1 MFCFVVNRIWEQPW
15 HLFHAAFLTQMRAQL
30 AKSQTTGRTT
40 FDLTEPECC
49 FQRRRRRDS
58 LEKNS
63 RSDESGEMKRAVD
76 SGFTNKIH
84 LQAVKVWQLWQ
95 HKLLLCVFTSPSIR
109 IQHGLWSLPD
119 TRSLARRWAQKA
131 GKFTSDKMF
140 WLWMSDAGTYKAG
153 WTYWD

>member
-1 MFCFVVNRIWEQPW
+1 MLATYDNAFFTRSALVAFTLFPSQQPFLCFAS
-15 HLFHAAFLTQMRAQL
+15 L
-30 AKSQTTGRTT
+30 
-40 FDLTEPECC
+40 CC

-95 HKLLLCVFTSPSIR
+95 HKLLLCVFTSPSIQ